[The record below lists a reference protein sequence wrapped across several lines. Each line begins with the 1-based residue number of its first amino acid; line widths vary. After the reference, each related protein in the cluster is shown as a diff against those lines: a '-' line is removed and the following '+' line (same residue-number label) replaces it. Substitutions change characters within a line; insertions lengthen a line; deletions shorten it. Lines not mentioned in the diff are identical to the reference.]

1 METYQNPLPLMNPL
15 PLTQAYIQQ
24 SYKTTINGKVVKD
37 DAMRAIYNGKDV
49 NVDVY
54 DNGKLYHSK
63 LNKKDIE
70 SIFSR
75 QKHPLS
81 LEKRLIKDFGLKANK
96 KKTRKHKSKS
106 KSKRSKRSK
115 RMRSK
120 RT

>member
-1 METYQNPLPLMNPL
+1 MGTYIPLE
-15 PLTQAYIQQ
+15 QAYIQQ

-54 DNGKLYHSK
+54 DNGKLYHST

-70 SIFSR
+70 SMFSR

-81 LEKRLIKDFGLKANK
+81 LEKRLIKDFGLKGNK
-96 KKTRKHKSKS
+96 KKTRKHRNKSK
-106 KSKRSKRSK
+106 SKRSK

-120 RT
+120 RR